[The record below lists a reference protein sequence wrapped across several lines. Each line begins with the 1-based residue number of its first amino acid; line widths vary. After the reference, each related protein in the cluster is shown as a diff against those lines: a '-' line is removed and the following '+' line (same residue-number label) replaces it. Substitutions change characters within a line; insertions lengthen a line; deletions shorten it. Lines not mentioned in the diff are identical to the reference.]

1 MIERVKVGKMEEDV
15 KRFINFL
22 LDMIE
27 IGIINNN
34 IENGF

>member
-1 MIERVKVGKMEEDV
+1 MIERVKVEKMEEDV
-15 KRFINFL
+15 KRIINFL

>member
-1 MIERVKVGKMEEDV
+1 MIERVKVEKMEGDV